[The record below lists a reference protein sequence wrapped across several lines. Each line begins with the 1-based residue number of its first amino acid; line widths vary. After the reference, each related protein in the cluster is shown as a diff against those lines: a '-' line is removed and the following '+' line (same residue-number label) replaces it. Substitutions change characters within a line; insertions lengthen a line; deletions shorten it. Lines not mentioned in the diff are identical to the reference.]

1 MLNVSICCILVC
13 TVPLLYIIN
22 NWCIVTSIITSSV
35 ITAITM
41 TGMFLYRQRSIK
53 TKVKSTTLE
62 TVSPVI
68 YDELN
73 ITHDSDFPV
82 SDNPAYGP
90 EYI

>member
-1 MLNVSICCILVC
+1 
-13 TVPLLYIIN
+13 
-22 NWCIVTSIITSSV
+22 
-35 ITAITM
+35 M
-41 TGMFLYRQRSIK
+41 TGIFLYCQRSIK